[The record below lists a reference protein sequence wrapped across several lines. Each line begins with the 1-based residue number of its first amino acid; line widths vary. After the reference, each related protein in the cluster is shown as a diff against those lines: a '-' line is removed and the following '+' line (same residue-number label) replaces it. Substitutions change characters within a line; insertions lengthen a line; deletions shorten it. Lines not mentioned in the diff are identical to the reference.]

1 MSNQNFWQG
10 KIKIGNNLYPRFMA
24 APIDGV
30 IDSPFRQL
38 IRDFSPHELLFT
50 EMRHVALVA
59 NEKTGISL
67 RYNKNEMPLEFQ
79 VSTNKT
85 DFIEKA
91 VEKIIDAGFP
101 SINLN
106 CGCPAKT
113 VIKSGCGSA
122 LMNDVA
128 HLETLLKFFVKTIN
142 GRVPFTVKMRAGF
155 KIKNAFE
162 VAHLAQDCGVAAVT
176 IHPRTQPEGFT
187 SRLDY
192 DLVAHIK
199 KSLSIPVIFSGNIVR
214 FDMAQRVYDLTGC
227 DGFMIGRA
235 LWAAPW
241 KMKEFTEAAAGREFK
256 PSVQL
261 ALQYAEK
268 HLNLNIQFY
277 GEKGFIPFKKQLA
290 QYIKDVENAAMW
302 RKKLLRSQTEA
313 EMRSLLNLLVQDLQK
328 NVLYQ

>member
-1 MSNQNFWQG
+1 MSDQDFWQG
-10 KIKIGNNLYPRFMA
+10 KIKIGNSLYPRFMS

-30 IDSPFRQL
+30 TDSPFRQL
-38 IRDFSPHELLFT
+38 IRDFSPSELLFT

-67 RYNKNEMPLEFQ
+67 RYNKQEMPLEFQ

-91 VEKIIDAGFP
+91 VEKIIAAGFP

-122 LMNDVA
+122 LMENLE
-128 HLETLLKFFVKTIN
+128 HLEMLLKFFMKAID
-142 GRVPFTVKMRAGF
+142 GRVPFSVKMRAGF
-155 KIKNAFE
+155 KRKNAMD
-162 VAHLAQDCGVAAVT
+162 VALLAQDCGVSAIT

-192 DLVAHIK
+192 DLVAEIK
-199 KSLSIPVIFSGNIVR
+199 KSVSIPVIFSGNITR

-227 DGFMIGRA
+227 DGFMVGRA

-241 KMKEFTEAAAGREFK
+241 KIKEFTESAAGREFK
-256 PSVQL
+256 PTVQL
-261 ALQYAEK
+261 ALQYAVK
-268 HLNLNIQFY
+268 HLDLNIQFY
-277 GEKGFIPFKKQLA
+277 GPKGFIPFKKQLA
-290 QYIKDVENAAMW
+290 QYVRDVEQASVW
-302 RKKLLRSQTEA
+302 RKKLLRSQAEQ
-313 EMRSLLNLLVQDLQK
+313 EMRDLLGVLAKELQ
-328 NVLYQ
+328 